1 MGPTK
6 IEVLALLDAY
16 ARMPVPTGAVALSP
30 AYLRALER
38 WEALPEQ
45 AEGVDK
51 SWVLHADRA
60 ARSTA
65 ARARL
70 LI

>member
-6 IEVLALLDAY
+6 VEVMSLLDDY
-16 ARMPVPTGAVALSP
+16 ARLPKPTGAVALSA
-30 AYLRALER
+30 AYLRALDR

-51 SWVLHADRA
+51 SWVLRADRA
-60 ARSTA
+60 ARATA
-65 ARARL
+65 ERARL
-70 LI
+70 LT

>member
-1 MGPTK
+1 M
-6 IEVLALLDAY
+6 ALLEAY
-16 ARMPVPTGAVALSP
+16 ARMPAPTGPVALSP

-45 AEGVDK
+45 AEGADK
-51 SWVLHADRA
+51 SWVLRADRA

-70 LI
+70 LT

>member
-6 IEVLALLDAY
+6 LEVVALLEAY
-16 ARMPVPTGAVALSP
+16 SRMPTPTGPVALSP

-45 AEGVDK
+45 AEGADK
-51 SWVLHADRA
+51 SWVLRADRA
-60 ARSTA
+60 ARATA
-65 ARARL
+65 ACARL
-70 LI
+70 LT